1 MRKKN
6 FGAAFHADFRQ
17 IPSLRSEPASMQKE
31 SKANIVSL
39 KEIAVFPNSS
49 YRGRFDA
56 KS

>member
-31 SKANIVSL
+31 SKSEYCVFKRKSRAPEFIV
-39 KEIAVFPNSS
+39 
-49 YRGRFDA
+49 
-56 KS
+56 